1 VNDFLHGAVAMA
13 AFVAGLFFFRY
24 WRTTRDRL
32 FLLFAFAFW
41 LLTANWTIPTFAA
54 ELQPHAHVVRFLG
67 FALIAYAVFAKN
79 RSPRRG

>member
-13 AFVAGLFFFRY
+13 AFTAGVFFFRY

-32 FLLFAFAFW
+32 FLLFGIAFW
-41 LLTANWTIPTFAA
+41 LLTANWTIPTFAV
-54 ELQPHAHVVRFLG
+54 ELAPHAHVLRFLG

-79 RSPRRG
+79 RTPQPR